1 MYLKGEPFFCEAL
14 PKMKYSK
21 VRVNTKEPGS
31 ATWWTHLL
39 ASFCGKNFAE
49 YISASPD
56 LRDNFQLL
64 NYSDWECFEN
74 DTVLY
79 LSTSVI
85 GRHVP
90 LWGSKL

>member
-1 MYLKGEPFFCEAL
+1 VLHGGHISLLPFAEKKINL
-14 PKMKYSK
+14 
-21 VRVNTKEPGS
+21 
-31 ATWWTHLL
+31 
-39 ASFCGKNFAE
+39 AE

-64 NYSDWECFEN
+64 NYSDWEHFEN
-74 DTVLY
+74 DTVFY